1 MQDGIVHKKKRS
13 RTEFVTSGRLFF
25 LWSYI
30 FYMNFNSAAGQP
42 PVILTPE
49 IEANLA
55 LRLEHVAAGFS
66 VIPLIDDTKLPA
78 VRWEPYKTATANDE
92 QVIDWMGGLGL
103 FTRHPARPEL
113 EVTALR
119 NHGIVTGAVSGIV
132 VLDLDDAR
140 AIRVAERLGLP
151 ETPVAATPRGRHIYF
166 RHPGGTVTN
175 RVDIFSERRKA
186 RRYAPEGFDV
196 RSDGGFVVAPGS
208 YFRPTDDERVLG
220 GKVEGE
226 YRWLVKPG
234 AVPFADMP
242 HWLTAILAYR
252 APLVANGEERSFALI
267 VAESNASIP
276 PSSHRIRAWANATLA
291 ACCQEIVNAPHGT
304 QNNTIFKSAA
314 RIGSLIAGG
323 VLDSHEAVT
332 ALFEA
337 AHLGRHP
344 AASARATIKSG
355 LAAGQRSPCS
365 GPADFFLLSSNPMPS
380 VAAAKRRLHAGGR

>member
-1 MQDGIVHKKKRS
+1 M
-13 RTEFVTSGRLFF
+13 TSGRLFF

-30 FYMNFNSAAGQP
+30 FYMNFKSAAGQS

-78 VRWEPYKTATANDE
+78 VRWEPYKTAAAPEE

-103 FTRHPARPEL
+103 LTRHKARPEL
-113 EVTALR
+113 EITALR

-151 ETPVAATPRGRHIYF
+151 ETPIAATPRGRHIYF

-175 RVDIFSERRKA
+175 GVDIFSERRKA
-186 RRYAPEGFDV
+186 RCYAPDGFDV
-196 RSDGGFVVAPGS
+196 RGDGGFVVAPGS
-208 YFRPTDDERVLG
+208 YFRPTDNERVLG

-226 YRWLVKPG
+226 YRWLIKPG

-242 HWLTAILAYR
+242 HWLIAILAYR
-252 APLVANGEERSFALI
+252 APLVANSEERRFAPI
-267 VAESNASIP
+267 VAEANASIP
-276 PSSHRIRAWANATLA
+276 PSSQRISAWANATLA
-291 ACCQEIVNAPHGT
+291 ACCQEIVDAAHGT
-304 QNNTIFKSAA
+304 QNNTIFRSAA

-323 VLDSHEAVT
+323 VLDGEEAVT

-337 AHLGRHP
+337 AHMGRHP
-344 AASARATIKSG
+344 AASAKATIKSG
-355 LAAGQRSPCS
+355 LATGQRSACF
-365 GPADFFLLSSNPMPS
+365 GPANGFPLTPKPMPS
-380 VAAAKRRLHAGGR
+380 VTAAKRRLRAGGL